1 MHPIERAAELRTRL
15 VKVHPFVDG
24 NGRTAHP
31 LLNFELPSCACP
43 TFAPTA
49 GFVDRYP
56 AQAPIDWLEKATI
69 SMMAERPCGSHSHLP
84 RGTEP
89 F

>member
-15 VKVHPFVDG
+15 VRVHPFVDG

-49 GFVDRYP
+49 GFVDR
-56 AQAPIDWLEKATI
+56 
-69 SMMAERPCGSHSHLP
+69 
-84 RGTEP
+84 
-89 F
+89 